1 MAAAILVTGASTGIG
16 RACALHLAAR
26 GNTVYAGVRK
36 QADADSLTSEAL
48 GTLKPLTL
56 DVTDEPS
63 IRASV
68 QTLTADLADHGLAG
82 LVNNAGIALGGP
94 LEYLPIETWRQQLE
108 VNVIGQVAVTKAFM
122 PLIRGGHGRVL
133 FIGSIGGRVG
143 TPMMGPYNASK
154 FALEGI
160 AEAFR
165 EELRPWGLKVVLIA
179 PGTIKTNI
187 WDKGRDQ
194 SDDLEHR
201 LGTEANE
208 RYGALNKAL
217 RKLIDRQDRS
227 GIAPKR
233 VAKVIERALFTAN
246 PRARYLVG
254 PDAKAMGVLSRALP
268 DRAKN
273 SLLRRVSGLN
283 VSPQEPRRN

>member
-1 MAAAILVTGASTGIG
+1 MAPAILITGASTGIG

-26 GNTVYAGVRK
+26 GNTVYAAVRK
-36 QADADSLTSEAL
+36 QADADSLTAEVG

-56 DVTDEPS
+56 DVTDERG
-63 IRASV
+63 IEAAV
-68 QTLTADLADHGLAG
+68 KTLNADLYDSGLAG

-94 LEYLPIETWRQQLE
+94 LEYLPIDTWRTQLE

-122 PLIRGGHGRVL
+122 PLIRQGHGRVL
-133 FIGSIGGRVG
+133 FIGSAGGRVA

-165 EELRPWGLKVVLIA
+165 EELRPWGLKVVLIE
-179 PGTIKTNI
+179 PGAIKTDI

-194 SDDLEHR
+194 ADELEQS
-201 LGTEANE
+201 LGAEANE
-208 RYGALNKAL
+208 RYGALYKAL
-217 RKLIDRQDRS
+217 RKLLDRQDRS
-227 GIAPKR
+227 GIAPDR
-233 VAKVIERALFTAN
+233 VAKIVERALFSAN

-254 PDAKAMGVLSRALP
+254 PDAKAMGVFSRALP
-268 DRAKN
+268 DRAKDA
-273 SLLRRVSGLN
+273 LMRRASGLK
-283 VSPQEPRRN
+283 VPTQEPRRN